1 MTTRKQAEG
10 HLKGK
15 EGSELGITQNPHPL
29 KCDPRCFSISEM
41 SLASPPLPISN
52 LIFHR
57 FRKGELEREEDSAG
71 PSSSCVGRDRKKNS
85 VLFLAAVRS
94 CARTGGSGQSR
105 IGMNAPAAAGKDARL
120 I

>member
-15 EGSELGITQNPHPL
+15 ESSELGTTQNPHSSE
-29 KCDPRCFSISEM
+29 CDPRCFSIPEM

-57 FRKGELEREEDSAG
+57 FRKGELEREADSAG
-71 PSSSCVGRDRKKNS
+71 PSPSCVGRDRKKNS

-94 CARTGGSGQSR
+94 CVRTGGTGQSR
-105 IGMNAPAAAGKDARL
+105 IGMDAPAAPGKDAHL